1 MVRWFV
7 TDLAKHDGQPTLVYW
22 HHPRWSSGGQQSTVM
37 DTIWTLA
44 VADRDVQIALAG
56 HDHDYERFGR
66 MGATGPD
73 KTGIR
78 QFVVGT
84 GGRNHGC
91 GPGSRQPGSKV
102 FDCATFGVLRL
113 TLHPD
118 GSYSWR
124 FIPVVGGAFTDAGT
138 GRRA

>member
-1 MVRWFV
+1 MARWFAA
-7 TDLAKHDGQPTLVYW
+7 DLAAHDGQPTIVYW
-22 HHPRWSSGGQQSTVM
+22 HHPRWSSGGDQSTRM
-37 DTIWTLA
+37 ATIWALA
-44 VADRDVQIALAG
+44 VADRDVQIGLAG
-56 HDHDYERFGR
+56 HDHNYERFAR
-66 MGATGPD
+66 MGVTGPD

-91 GPGSRQPGSKV
+91 GPGTRQPGSKV
-102 FDCATFGVLRL
+102 FDCTTFGVLAL

-124 FIPVVGGAFTDAGT
+124 FVPAAGGTFTDAGW